1 MRNKVIRSRAY
12 VCGVY
17 LLVRDGVVV
26 YIGQSKNV
34 YSRIAAH
41 TQGAAF
47 EFDAFEVEL
56 CAPEELLYE
65 EARLIDKHMPRENK
79 MIPAYGLRKYMTR
92 NIHYAGEPN

>member
-1 MRNKVIRSRAY
+1 MIRSSAY

-17 LLVRDGVVV
+17 LLMRDGAVV

-34 YSRIAAH
+34 YSRIASH
-41 TQGAAF
+41 MKAASF
-47 EFDAFEVEL
+47 EFDAFEIEV
-56 CAPEELLYE
+56 CAPEELLTE

-79 MIPAYGLRKYMTR
+79 MFPAYGLRKYMTR